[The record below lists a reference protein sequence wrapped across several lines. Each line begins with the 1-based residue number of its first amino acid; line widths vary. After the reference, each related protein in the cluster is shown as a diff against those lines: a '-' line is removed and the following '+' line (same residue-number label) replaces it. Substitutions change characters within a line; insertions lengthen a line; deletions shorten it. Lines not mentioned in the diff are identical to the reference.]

1 MNLSYHLIP
10 LGGPIPKTYHNG
22 FLAVGDVASQVKPTT
37 GGGIVMG
44 LTCARIAGK
53 TVAQAVQQNDFSERF
68 LSEYQHQCQKATGF
82 DMIMM
87 KHFRSVLNHL
97 SDSKIDRLIDLCS
110 KWNVGEDLQKV
121 RDIDFQGRA
130 IIPLLKSPGIL
141 TVVFYSLLAS
151 IIP

>member
-1 MNLSYHLIP
+1 M
-10 LGGPIPKTYHNG
+10 
-22 FLAVGDVASQVKPTT
+22 
-37 GGGIVMG
+37 
-44 LTCARIAGK
+44 
-53 TVAQAVQQNDFSERF
+53 
-68 LSEYQHQCQKATGF
+68 
-82 DMIMM
+82 
-87 KHFRSVLNHL
+87 LNHL